1 LALIALAA
9 YGLLMVFGC
18 ADNLLLYPKR
28 EPVDTQGLKR
38 VEVAAPG
45 GGIVEVWTARTAAAD
60 QPIEAYVLHF
70 IGNASRGEY
79 EAKGLA
85 EDWAG
90 HSVEIWSV
98 NYPGYGQS
106 TGPAKLKSISPAA
119 LAVYDELA
127 KRAGSTPI
135 ILSGRSLGTTAA
147 LYLAAHRPAAGMVL
161 QNPPP
166 LQRLI
171 LQAHGWWNLW
181 LIAGPVAL
189 EVPADLNALR
199 NAPNA
204 KMPALFVMAEKDTV
218 VPPPYQQMVVAAYAG
233 PKKTVTVTG
242 ADHNDDVGGQSLLE
256 FRDGLRWLM
265 SQSAR

>member
-1 LALIALAA
+1 MI
-9 YGLLMVFGC
+9 FGC
-18 ADNLLLYPKR
+18 ADNLLLYPRR
-28 EPVDTQGLKR
+28 EPVGTRGLTR
-38 VEVAAPG
+38 LEVAAPG

-60 QPIEAYVLHF
+60 QPVEAYVLHF

-79 EAKGLA
+79 EAQGLA
-85 EDWAG
+85 EDWTG

-106 TGPAKLKSISPAA
+106 TGPARLRSISPAA

-147 LYLAAHRPAAGMVL
+147 LYLAAHRPAAGIVL

-204 KMPALFVMAEKDTV
+204 KMPALFVLAEKDTV
-218 VPPPYQQMVVAAYAG
+218 VPPRYQHMVVEAYSG
-233 PKKTVTVTG
+233 PKKIVTVTG
-242 ADHNDDVGGQSLLE
+242 ADHNDDVSGQSLLE
-256 FRDGLRWLM
+256 FRVGLRWLI
-265 SQSAR
+265 SQSSH